1 MKHFLSF
8 ASKRYYSGLSRIRRE
23 ALNCGYFDVVN
34 CFTENNLP
42 EEINNYA
49 NLNPR
54 GYGFWIWKPFLISE
68 YIKTISYD
76 DIVVYCDA
84 GCHISK
90 NGKNRYEQYLEIL
103 NTNDLICFEQPHIN
117 QTWTKPDVFEKLNS
131 QDFEKK
137 CIVSGII
144 IFKKTDSTV
153 KLFEEWFQLPNND
166 RTLIDDSISKLN
178 NDNFLGHRHDQSIY
192 SLIIRKYNPIILEDE
207 TFMFNNNNFKYPF
220 NATRRKYG

>member
-8 ASKRYYSGLSRIRRE
+8 ANKRYYSGLSRIGTE

-68 YIKTISYD
+68 YIKTINYD

-84 GCHISK
+84 GCHISIK
-90 NGKNRYEQYLEIL
+90 GKNRYEQYLEML
-103 NTNDLICFEQPHIN
+103 KTNDLISFELPHLN

-131 QDFEKK
+131 QDFEQKM
-137 CIVSGII
+137 IVGGIV
-144 IFKKTDSTV
+144 IFKKTESTI
-153 KLFEEWFQLPNND
+153 KLFEEWFQLPYND
-166 RTLIDDSISKLN
+166 RSLIDDSKSILKNGSFK
-178 NDNFLGHRHDQSIY
+178 DHRHDQSIY
-192 SLIIRKYNPIILEDE
+192 SLIVKKYNPIILEDE
-207 TFMFNNNNFKYPF
+207 TYMFSGNDFKYPF
-220 NATRRKYG
+220 NATRWK